1 MAKRR
6 GRKKKIKVEDLLKLK
21 MRGEKEG
28 LKYGKMLGSPED
40 AGQEYV
46 TRLLEGKHRK
56 STVQQAFID
65 MAREEGGRPGQP
77 GHEAKKALAYA
88 KNVGDP
94 TEIRTSHDPRESI
107 ENKLELQHAL
117 QFVTHPKQRLVLE
130 RYLEGYTY
138 QQIADSEEFQCTQ
151 AYIHHLWKKAIIT
164 IRKRLKVS
172 I

>member
-6 GRKKKIKVEDLLKLK
+6 GRKKKIKAEDLLKLK

-28 LKYGKMLGSPED
+28 LKYGKMLSSPED

-77 GHEAKKALAYA
+77 GHEAKKPSL
-88 KNVGDP
+88 
-94 TEIRTSHDPRESI
+94 TQRMWETPRKSAHHMTR
-107 ENKLELQHAL
+107 ENQ
-117 QFVTHPKQRLVLE
+117 
-130 RYLEGYTY
+130 
-138 QQIADSEEFQCTQ
+138 
-151 AYIHHLWKKAIIT
+151 
-164 IRKRLKVS
+164 
-172 I
+172 